1 MFKKAKTE
9 FIIESISREMSGDLK
24 KSLCTIGEWGGKG
37 TRIRE
42 GGREGRKEGTR
53 IREGG
58 REGGSQ
64 SVIMIMFCQM

>member
-1 MFKKAKTE
+1 
-9 FIIESISREMSGDLK
+9 MSGDLK

-64 SVIMIMFCQM
+64 SVIMIMFYQM